1 MLRWIKIALVT
12 LVGLHALFYLL
23 QNIANLGAAH
33 GALAYVLSGADHEV
47 YSQTA
52 FFTISSPLLAWI
64 ALSLVLLCE
73 GLTAFFGI
81 KGGLDLFKARNAA
94 SEDFHRAKRAA
105 VYAGAFALLTWFGLF
120 LTFGGAFFQMWQTQL
135 GAGSY
140 EGAFIYAMASAVTI
154 LFVYH
159 TED

>member
-12 LVGLHALFYLL
+12 LVGLHALFYLA
-23 QNIANLGAAH
+23 QNLANLGAAH
-33 GALAYVLSGADHEV
+33 SALAYVLSGAEHEV
-47 YSQTA
+47 YTQTA
-52 FFTISSPLLAWI
+52 FFHSGSSLFAWI
-64 ALSLVLLCE
+64 ALSFVLAGE
-73 GLTAFFGI
+73 GLTAFFGL
-81 KGGLDLFKARNAA
+81 KGGFDMFKARGAAPNA
-94 SEDFHRAKRAA
+94 FHRAKRAA
-105 VYAGAFALLTWFGLF
+105 VYAGAFALLTWFGMF
-120 LTFGGAFFQMWQTQL
+120 LTFGAAFFQMWQTQL